1 MNLFENENKV
11 KGTFLAINNIK
22 RFKFVQIMFDS
33 ISKVAKLILAI
44 KLKNES
50 KWETI

>member
-33 ISKVAKLILAI
+33 CQVDSSHKVKER
-44 KLKNES
+44 K
-50 KWETI
+50 